1 MTPSAPCC
9 NSSPCSSTARSSMP
23 GCWSSPSGSSAS
35 SALLGDELEPDAII
49 DRLLDDG
56 LAETTAS
63 FGAILLLDGGSLRL
77 AGATLSGQ
85 QRHPRR
91 RPARS
96 ALAVRPGRS
105 YRRAAVPSRRHRHQA
120 VRRGARPP
128 VPRGVDHARGRSS
141 RCTAT
146 AGRSESSRCASRSR
160 SRSTPRSSRSSSRS
174 ATVSPRHSNVVVR
187 SPRSATARREAEL
200 ATERVSG
207 MRELATDLSRATTRR
222 GVAGDVAALRDQAT
236 GAAVGWSPCST
247 GGPTRS
253 NCSPP
258 SVPARRS
265 AERRTCRRDC
275 RRRRRP
281 RCRCTRAPSTEPAL
295 PEPIVEQLRADQVRS
310 VATYPLTSGSR
321 QIGETA
327 ARLVGTGGPGVRSR
341 RAACGTVDDRT
352 GAASSRAVR
361 HRSRDR
367 RHAAAQPADRACRGD
382 PRHHL
387 VGALPIREPWRG
399 RR

>member
-1 MTPSAPCC
+1 
-9 NSSPCSSTARSSMP
+9 MP
-23 GCWSSPSGSSAS
+23 GCWSSPSGSSAC
-35 SALLGDELEPDAII
+35 SALLGGELEPDAII

-56 LAETTAS
+56 LAETTAA

-77 AGATLSGQ
+77 AGATLSG
-85 QRHPRR
+85 RRSHPRR

-96 ALAVRPGRS
+96 ALT
-105 YRRAAVPSRRHRHQA
+105 
-120 VRRGARPP
+120 VRRRSLVPACRCSFPTTSPSSGTSRSTGSRAPKRRP
-128 VPRGVDHARGRSS
+128 ARGPSS

-146 AGRSESSRCASRSR
+146 AGRSESSRCASR
-160 SRSTPRSSRSSSRS
+160 TPQSFDTAQQSFLVQVGDRL
-174 ATVSPRHSNVVVR
+174 
-187 SPRSATARREAEL
+187 ATALERGGAFSAERTARQEAEL

-222 GVAGDVAALRDQAT
+222 GVAGTLLRYATKATSASSGLVAVFDRRTDEVELLATVGIGGRQAPDIPGDAVGAVAQ
-236 GAAVGWSPCST
+236 GAAYEGDIA
-247 GGPTRS
+247 GAG
-253 NCSPP
+253 
-258 SVPARRS
+258 
-265 AERRTCRRDC
+265 
-275 RRRRRP
+275 
-281 RCRCTRAPSTEPAL
+281 L

-321 QIGETA
+321 QIGGLLLGWSGP
-327 ARLVGTGGPGVRSR
+327 ARPGVRSR

-352 GAASSRAVR
+352 GRAPGRAVR

-399 RR
+399 WR